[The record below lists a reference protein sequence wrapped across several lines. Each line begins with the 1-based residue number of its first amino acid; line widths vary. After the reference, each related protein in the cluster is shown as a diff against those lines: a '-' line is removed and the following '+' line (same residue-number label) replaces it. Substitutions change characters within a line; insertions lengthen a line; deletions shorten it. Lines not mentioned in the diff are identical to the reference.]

1 LRQLL
6 LTKDT
11 SRHARRSDCSRVA
24 LNLKRSGLK
33 RKAVDGFGPKSDG
46 GHGEMAIFEANVV
59 QGTEHE
65 SLISFM
71 SKMKF

>member
-1 LRQLL
+1 
-6 LTKDT
+6 
-11 SRHARRSDCSRVA
+11 VA